1 MIVFLQVLNFLSMK
15 CQMFCACK
23 RRRRLRT
30 SYQRRSSFRN
40 ILIATGSQL
49 RRTVTLVS
57 VSVVCL
63 LTVTIRTSLPGM
75 MSRTKPLSVKFGFG
89 SKAGRQL
96 HDKEGRLITAEFDSF
111 YLLAVYVPSAGRR
124 LVTMDKRM
132 DWDYMFR

>member
-1 MIVFLQVLNFLSMK
+1 MIVFLQVLNFLSTR

-40 ILIATGSQL
+40 ILIATGSLL

-63 LTVTIRTSLPGM
+63 QTVTLRTSLPGM

-89 SKAGRQL
+89 SKAGQE
-96 HDKEGRLITAEFDSF
+96 HDREGRLITAEFDSF

-132 DWDYMFR
+132 SWDEMFR

>member
-1 MIVFLQVLNFLSMK
+1 MCLQTVT
-15 CQMFCACK
+15 
-23 RRRRLRT
+23 LRT
-30 SYQRRSSFRN
+30 SW
-40 ILIATGSQL
+40 
-49 RRTVTLVS
+49 
-57 VSVVCL
+57 
-63 LTVTIRTSLPGM
+63 PGM
-75 MSRTKPLSVKFGFG
+75 MSRAKPLSVKFGFG